1 MDKGGIVMQDRAKK
15 TYKREVSF
23 SIMAVEILLVLWS
36 AVTESAH
43 IADLA
48 KFLMPFASGLLL
60 SAFGADW
67 WAKQMKGAP
76 GPMIKSATIAGVQTT
91 ERTPP

>member
-1 MDKGGIVMQDRAKK
+1 MPDRAHK
-15 TYKREVSF
+15 TRKREVAF
-23 SIMAVEILLVLWS
+23 AIMSVEILLILWS
-36 AVTESAH
+36 AATESAH

-76 GPMIKSATIAGVQTT
+76 EPP
-91 ERTPP
+91 ERIPP

>member
-1 MDKGGIVMQDRAKK
+1 MPERAKK

-23 SIMAVEILLVLWS
+23 SIMAVEIFLILWS
-36 AVTESAH
+36 AITGSEH

-48 KFLMPFASGLLL
+48 KFLMPFASGLLV

-67 WAKQMKGAP
+67 WANQMKGAP
-76 GPMIKSATIAGVQTT
+76 EPP
-91 ERTPP
+91 ERIPP

>member
-1 MDKGGIVMQDRAKK
+1 MDQAGVVMPERAKK

-23 SIMAVEILLVLWS
+23 AIMAVEILLLLWS
-36 AVTESAH
+36 AATESTH

-76 GPMIKSATIAGVQTT
+76 ESP
-91 ERTPP
+91 ERIPP